1 MNKTLIGIA
10 SSLGMF
16 YNSREMTG
24 GHVEN
29 QRDIWRLLL
38 IQLIVSL
45 FIAMIAMVVS
55 GPLAALSGL
64 LGGVVCVVPNVYFV
78 RQLFKYKGARAAKQI
93 VNGFYKG
100 EALKLLLTIAL
111 FVLVF
116 KLFEI
121 KPLVFFA
128 AFIAA
133 QMMFWFAPL
142 IRSIKRK

>member
-1 MNKTLIGIA
+1 
-10 SSLGMF
+10 MF
-16 YNSREMTG
+16 YNSREMIG
-24 GHVEN
+24 GRVEK
-29 QRDIWRLLL
+29 QRDIWLLLL

-45 FIAMIAMVVS
+45 FIAMIAVIVS
-55 GPLAALSGL
+55 GPQAAISGI
-64 LGGVVCVVPNVYFV
+64 LGGVVCVVPNIYFV
-78 RQLFKYKGARAAKQI
+78 KQLFKYKGARAARQI

-116 KLFEI
+116 KLFVI
-121 KPLVFFA
+121 KPLVFFP